1 MPNDGW
7 LSGTPEY
14 KELTQVQR
22 RMALEERV
30 IKRILDHANCR
41 PASIAACVKE
51 CKLETGHATLNF
63 EWFHNHYMRFPA
75 MLGAA
80 KINWMQNIQ
89 VGDLFGPFTKLP
101 FFKEYE
107 KFCDEI
113 DLDPAVDKA
122 ALIFPWAHIP
132 KGGNAMVLH
141 NYPIDTVWDCH
152 HDKAGR
158 GTRIVR
164 PLGNPVVVYVVE
176 SLNDF
181 LTNVGTTWVE

>member
-1 MPNDGW
+1 MSGW

-14 KELTQVQR
+14 EKLTKEQR
-22 RMALEERV
+22 QHALEERV
-30 IKRILDHANCR
+30 IKRIWDFAGVR
-41 PASIAACVKE
+41 PKSLAAASQE
-51 CKLETGHATLNF
+51 CKLETGTNTLNF
-63 EWFHNHYMRFPA
+63 GWFHAHYPFPVT
-75 MLGAA
+75 LGAA
-80 KINWMQNIQ
+80 KLEWLHKIQ

-107 KFCDEI
+107 RFLEEV
-113 DLDPAVDKA
+113 DLDPATARA

-141 NYPIDTVWDCH
+141 NYPVDTSNEADLRTE
-152 HDKAGR
+152 R

-164 PLGNPVVVYVVE
+164 PLGNPLVIYVIE

-181 LTNVGTTWVE
+181 LANVGTDWAK